1 MLVDAVD
8 SKMLI
13 ANVMTI
19 LQPVAKPKPRPS
31 PNQRDAP
38 VFPLEEVPA
47 PVDTCPVYA
56 VLLLVDVASAEATV
70 FVLVA
75 EAAGS
80 VPPIPLQIRLPT
92 FAWME
97 VVVVGV
103 EPTRLVIVLVASI
116 MVELP
121 TTKKSLLGARLTG
134 VS

>member
-1 MLVDAVD
+1 MLVNAVE
-8 SKMLI
+8 SEMLI
-13 ANVMTI
+13 ANDMTI
-19 LQPVAKPKPRPS
+19 LQPVAKPKPSPS

-38 VFPLEEVPA
+38 LFPLEEVA
-47 PVDTCPVYA
+47 ALVSTCPTCA
-56 VLLLVDVASAEATV
+56 VLLLVNVAGAEVTV
-70 FVLVA
+70 LVLVA

-92 FAWME
+92 FACIE

-103 EPTRLVIVLVASI
+103 APTRLVIVLVASI